1 MQIKIELFGSVRLY
15 KNEKPVNISRKKT
28 KSLLAYLI
36 LNPNRHARER
46 LIALFWGDSSETDAR
61 RALRVSLTEI
71 RAVFGDSV
79 FITEQDWIQINPSV
93 DMWIDVLEFH
103 NISKWTSEKNI
114 SELQSHLKLYSGD
127 FMQEYYDEWVIDLR
141 EKYLAMYV
149 SGLLQGANA
158 YRTAGD
164 YKSAIDFSQQVLQVE
179 PVNETAYQHI
189 LVCLAAQGEID
200 AAIKQYEKLKQK
212 LFTEFDSLPSPEIQK
227 LYETLQKQKADSS
240 AFHHLTNIPQATTS
254 FIGRQDE
261 IEKIKQ
267 NFESHIHQSFFL
279 NLKGPGGVGKSRL
292 ALETARQLLRFYP
305 DGVWWVD
312 LAQISESRYVA
323 NTVAR
328 ITGVKEKPNQEI
340 SETIGTSFQN
350 KKALLI
356 LDNCEHVLNGCASL
370 VEILLRTCQQIHI
383 LSTSRE
389 PLNTTKEK
397 IFVLHAMPLPKDN
410 TANTRALINNEAV
423 KLFVERASFK
433 ATGFQATDNNL
444 MNIAEICKKL
454 DGFPLAIE
462 LIATQAQDKKLEE
475 IKNEIVKFEKKKK
488 QLTLQNTIQWS
499 YDLLNETEQA
509 LFRRLSIFAGY
520 WTEEQAIQIAGGYID
535 SANQLYPQT
544 SLNQNYVLP
553 ISAQT
558 VIRTTLLS
566 LVAKSLIS
574 IQSRN
579 DNMQFLM
586 LDTIRQFAF
595 QKLRE
600 QREYP
605 QSSLLHAQYYLN
617 RLNQFWGNMYT
628 SAEKQTLDTIET
640 DYDNIRLALS
650 YALKNKDIT
659 WTKGNLA
666 SLGRFWVIRS
676 RYREGR
682 EWFTKILKHPSLQKK
697 DTPRATAFN
706 NVALIAWDQ
715 GDHKQARTW
724 YENAMQIQKKIGDKS
739 SLSLT
744 LNNYG
749 NTYYNEGQYKKALP
763 YYEESLKLARATKN
777 ERALNLVLN
786 NLSAVMMELNDMKR
800 AETLLLESLKLRKK
814 AGDKRGLG
822 HAINNLGDLNAM
834 RGNLTKA
841 RKYFFQG
848 LQLQVEVGDQA
859 GYLNPILNLA
869 NLFVI
874 KKIKLNDVPQL
885 LGFVEAK
892 SQEIGK
898 KLSHEAVQAIEE
910 IKKSNIEL
918 IGEPKFTQKYNQGKK
933 LNIQQ
938 IVSIVKN
945 E

>member
-1 MQIKIELFGSVRLY
+1 MQIKIELFGSVRFY
-15 KNEKPVNISRKKT
+15 KNGNSINISRKKT
-28 KSLLAYLI
+28 KSLLAYLM

-46 LIALFWGDSSETDAR
+46 LIALFWNDSSETDAR

-71 RAVFGDSV
+71 RAVFGDSI
-79 FITEQDWIQINPSV
+79 FIAEQDWIQLNPSYAMWV
-93 DMWIDVLEFH
+93 DVFEFQ
-103 NISKWTSEKNI
+103 NISKWSSEKNI
-114 SELQSHLKLYSGD
+114 SDLQNYLKLYSGD
-127 FMQEYYDEWVIDLR
+127 FMQEYYDEWVVNLR

-158 YRTAGD
+158 YRVAGD
-164 YKSAIDFSQQVLQVE
+164 YKSAIGFSEQVLQIE

-189 LVCLAAQGEID
+189 LVCFAALGEID
-200 AAIKQYEKLKQK
+200 TAIKRYEKLKQK
-212 LFTEFDSLPSPEIQK
+212 LFADFNALPSPEMQK
-227 LYETLQKQKADSS
+227 LYETLQKQKSDSS
-240 AFHHLTNIPQATTS
+240 ALHHLTNIPQATTS
-254 FIGRQDE
+254 FVGRQEE

-267 NFESHIHQSFFL
+267 SFESHSAQSFFL

-292 ALETARQLLRFYP
+292 ALETARQLLRLYP

-328 ITGVKEKPNQEI
+328 ITGVKEKPSQEI
-340 SETIGTSFQN
+340 SETIAVAFQN
-350 KKALLI
+350 KRALLI
-356 LDNCEHVLNGCASL
+356 LDNCEHVLSGCTAL
-370 VEILLRTCQQIHI
+370 VEALLRTCQQIHV

-389 PLNTTKEK
+389 PLNSINEQ
-397 IFVLHAMPLPKDN
+397 IFVLHAMPLPKEN
-410 TANTRALINNEAV
+410 TGNTRALINNEAV
-423 KLFVERASFK
+423 KLFVERAAFK
-433 ATGFQATDNNL
+433 ATGFQATERNL
-444 MNIAEICKKL
+444 INIAEICKKL

-475 IKNEIVKFEKKKK
+475 IKNEILKFEKKKK

-499 YDLLNETEQA
+499 YDLLNETEKA

-520 WTEEQAIQIAGGYID
+520 WTEEQAIQIAGGYVD
-535 SANQLYPQT
+535 SENRLYPQM
-544 SLNQNYVLP
+544 SPNQTYVLP

-605 QSSLLHAQYYLN
+605 QASLLHAKYYLN
-617 RLNQFWGNMYT
+617 QLNQFWGNMYT
-628 SAEKQTLDTIET
+628 ATEKQTLDRIEA

-650 YALKNKDIT
+650 YTLKNKDVT

-682 EWFTKILKHPSLQKK
+682 EWFTKILKHPGLQKK

-715 GDHKQARTW
+715 GDHAQARAW
-724 YENAMQIQKKIGDKS
+724 YKNAIQIQKKIGDRA
-739 SLSLT
+739 SLSLS

-749 NTYYNEGQYKKALP
+749 NTYYNEGEYKKALP
-763 YYEESLKLARATKN
+763 YYEESLKLARVTKN

-786 NLSAVMMELNDMKR
+786 NLSAVLMELNDMKR
-800 AETLLLESLKLRKK
+800 AERLLQESIKLRRK

-848 LQLQVEVGDQA
+848 LQLQIEIGDQA

-885 LGFVEAK
+885 LGFVDAK

-898 KLSHEAVQAIEE
+898 KLSHEAVQAIDE

-918 IGEPKFTQKYNQGKK
+918 IGESKFTQKYNQGKK

-938 IVSIVKN
+938 IVNMVKN